1 MNIIVR
7 YMRYI
12 STALIWILIF
22 GIIALGI
29 KIIDMITNVII
40 KDFSEAK
47 NIPQRTIIVIVGA
60 IVVFCVLISF
70 SYAVAGIAEW
80 CDGLRLG

>member
-1 MNIIVR
+1 MNTIV
-7 YMRYI
+7 RYI

-29 KIIDMITNVII
+29 KVIDMITNVII

-47 NIPQRTIIVIVGA
+47 NIPQRIIIVIVGA
-60 IVVFCVLISF
+60 IVVFCVLIAF

-80 CDGLRLG
+80 HTNLSLG